1 MNMDQIYKAADTGP
15 TVDPAPTAD
24 PAPMVDPAPTADPAP
39 MVDPAPPEF
48 KQIKKNKSNSPRGR
62 SSLRG

>member
-15 TVDPAPTAD
+15 TVDPALTAD

-48 KQIKKNKSNSPRGR
+48 KQIKKNKSNFPRGR
-62 SSLRG
+62 SGPRG